1 MREIVKTS
9 LLNCIQRRNITRHVN
24 NIQVFEQAFST
35 IKSITGIGDIKE
47 IVKIFVKLE
56 ERNFSLLRY
65 TNQLSRE
72 IENIYGNSKMLVCD
86 DITRRNIED
95 DFQKCRHEAV
105 AGVAEGLDHN
115 KRFTE
120 QMESAAVSNLVLFE
134 EILPYLM
141 HMVEIIDTIQAFDD
155 TDSASY
161 RKPVGGFSHATVLRW
176 LDWFERIFLLYRDY
190 LPSNA
195 AIGSPKP
202 FSYTAGP
209 MIKSL
214 IPKKPVST
222 GNAGLLR
229 LADVPSSERC
239 EDDEDDHVLS
249 LEEVK
254 QKVVGQIAR
263 NQKKKAITH
272 ALVPSVVEQSLLSTM
287 QSVPKDLK
295 PKLEEELE
303 SSVVSDEY
311 SDDDV
316 EPDDQE
322 LEKIFLKRYKMSRTD
337 LKDMADRMGI
347 LLSNLCYLKQEFDAY
362 DADQSG
368 FIDASEL
375 QELLKKLGEDLSE
388 TELQQAFRDL
398 DADHSGEIEFFEF
411 VQWFTSDD

>member
-86 DITRRNIED
+86 DITRRNMED
-95 DFQKCRHEAV
+95 EFLKCRDEAV

-141 HMVEIIDTIQAFDD
+141 HMVEIIDSIQAFDD

-161 RKPVGGFSHATVLRW
+161 RKPVGGFSNATVLRW

-190 LPSNA
+190 LPSSA

-272 ALVPSVVEQSLLSTM
+272 TLVPSVVEQSLLSTT

-295 PKLEEELE
+295 PKLDEEVE
-303 SSVVSDEY
+303 SSVASEY

-322 LEKIFLKRYKMSRTD
+322 LEKIFLQRYKMSRTD

-375 QELLKKLGEDLSE
+375 AELLKKLGENLSE

-411 VQWFTSDD
+411 VQWFTSDE